1 MKTKRMMVVG
11 LAAIFAMTM
20 AGEAMAYGMNG
31 LGNGGGGMRVQSAPQ
46 RQMTPPAVHPGLG
59 NGGGGMRVQSAPQR
73 QMTPPT
79 VSPGNGGGYGS
90 RVPSQPNRQMT
101 IPTVRPRW

>member
-1 MKTKRMMVVG
+1 MNTKRMMVVG

-31 LGNGGGGMRVQSAPQ
+31 LGNGGGGMRVQSP
-46 RQMTPPAVHPGLG
+46 
-59 NGGGGMRVQSAPQR
+59 PQR

-79 VSPGNGGGYGS
+79 VRPGNGGGGMRIQS
-90 RVPSQPNRQMT
+90 PPHRQVT
-101 IPTVRPRW
+101 PPTVRPGNGNGGGGTRVQLLSNRPVTPPTVRPHW

>member
-1 MKTKRMMVVG
+1 MKTKRMMVAG

-31 LGNGGGGMRVQSAPQ
+31 LGNGGGGMRVQSP
-46 RQMTPPAVHPGLG
+46 
-59 NGGGGMRVQSAPQR
+59 PQR

-79 VSPGNGGGYGS
+79 VRPGNGYDYGMQVQS
-90 RVPSQPNRQMT
+90 APYRQMT
-101 IPTVRPRW
+101 PPTVRPHW